1 MSLKPILTF
10 LLGFMTSLSAAQEN
24 NFWTEDVWKS
34 DERGFLYYPS
44 DKPKEVKPAPLDLKS
59 IPTIEGLREERE
71 RRLNTAVMNPTEE
84 NMKLYLEANHF
95 VQEKSALFADQWRR
109 VDRKSVV

>member
-10 LLGFMTSLSAAQEN
+10 LLGFMTSLFAAQEN

-44 DKPKEVKPAPLDLKS
+44 DKPKEVKTGS
-59 IPTIEGLREERE
+59 LR
-71 RRLNTAVMNPTEE
+71 P
-84 NMKLYLEANHF
+84 
-95 VQEKSALFADQWRR
+95 
-109 VDRKSVV
+109 

>member
-1 MSLKPILTF
+1 MSLKRTLPV

-44 DKPKEVKPAPLDLKS
+44 DKHKEDKPAPLDLKG
-59 IPTIEGLREERE
+59 IPTIEGLREERKAPQYSRHE
-71 RRLNTAVMNPTEE
+71 SNRRKHET
-84 NMKLYLEANHF
+84 
-95 VQEKSALFADQWRR
+95 LFRG
-109 VDRKSVV
+109 